1 MSAVRTHMEHGQ
13 SGNSKTLIN
22 DYDIQRPRAMA
33 KHGFTVVDVRR
44 TGEVVLKHKMM
55 SLGQH
60 AEIHRPEV
68 LLTPP
73 MIPNMTV

>member
-1 MSAVRTHMEHGQ
+1 MSAVRTHMEHSL

-22 DYDIQRPRAMA
+22 SDNIQRPSAQA
-33 KHGFTVVDVRR
+33 KHDITVVDVRLN
-44 TGEVVLKHKMM
+44 GEIVLKRKMI

-60 AEIHRPEV
+60 AEIRRPEV
-68 LLTPP
+68 LIAPP

>member
-1 MSAVRTHMEHGQ
+1 
-13 SGNSKTLIN
+13 
-22 DYDIQRPRAMA
+22 MA
-33 KHGFTVVDVRR
+33 KRDITVVDVRR
-44 TGEVVLKHKMM
+44 NGEIVLKRKMI

-68 LLTPP
+68 LIAPP

>member
-22 DYDIQRPRAMA
+22 SDNIQRQSSQA
-33 KHGFTVVDVRR
+33 KRDITVVDVSL
-44 TGEVVLKHKMM
+44 TGEIVLKRKMI

-60 AEIHRPEV
+60 AEIHHPEV
-68 LLTPP
+68 LIAPP